1 MEITYKP
8 VGVNETAE
16 WGDYDHL
23 MQRWEGL
30 GKSMAKNLIRE
41 MRDNKDFQK
50 YVFNPTHKL
59 VFINYEGFKSF
70 IEWKTRNRFKQ
81 HQGAKHEKQSL
92 HQEIGSLRYPI

>member
-41 MRDNKDFQK
+41 MRDNKDFRD

-59 VFINYEGFKSF
+59 VFINMRGLSPSSNGKPETDSNN
-70 IEWKTRNRFKQ
+70 INPLIVTV
-81 HQGAKHEKQSL
+81 S
-92 HQEIGSLRYPI
+92 

>member
-30 GKSMAKNLIRE
+30 GKSMAKNFIRE
-41 MRDNKDFQK
+41 MRDNKDFRD

-70 IEWKTRNRFKQ
+70 IEWKTRNRFKEK
-81 HQGAKHEKQSL
+81 KHGKQSL
-92 HQEIGSLRYPI
+92 HKKIGSLLYPV

>member
-1 MEITYKP
+1 MKITYKS
-8 VGVNETAE
+8 VGINETAE

-41 MRDNKDFQK
+41 MRDNKDFRD

-59 VFINYEGFKSF
+59 VFLIYVVFKSF
-70 IEWKTRNRFKQ
+70 IVLITRNRFK
-81 HQGAKHEKQSL
+81 
-92 HQEIGSLRYPI
+92 

>member
-1 MEITYKP
+1 MLMEITYKP

-41 MRDNKDFQK
+41 MRDNKDFQR

-59 VFINYEGFKSF
+59 VFHSMKVSSPSSSGKPKTDSNDIN
-70 IEWKTRNRFKQ
+70 TL
-81 HQGAKHEKQSL
+81 AL
-92 HQEIGSLRYPI
+92 

>member
-30 GKSMAKNLIRE
+30 GKSMAKKLIRE
-41 MRDNKDFQK
+41 MRETKTSK
-50 YVFNPTHKL
+50 GTCSIRR
-59 VFINYEGFKSF
+59 INWFS
-70 IEWKTRNRFKQ
+70 
-81 HQGAKHEKQSL
+81 
-92 HQEIGSLRYPI
+92 

>member
-8 VGVNETAE
+8 VGINETAE

-41 MRDNKDFQK
+41 MRDNKDFQN

-59 VFINYEGFKSF
+59 VFINYEGFKSSSNGKP
-70 IEWKTRNRFKQ
+70 ETDSNSNT
-81 HQGAKHEKQSL
+81 SL
-92 HQEIGSLRYPI
+92 AVTVS

>member
-1 MEITYKP
+1 MTLMEITYKP

-41 MRDNKDFQK
+41 MRDNKDFRG

-70 IEWKTRNRFKQ
+70 IEWKSRNRFK
-81 HQGAKHEKQSL
+81 
-92 HQEIGSLRYPI
+92 

>member
-8 VGVNETAE
+8 VGINETAE

-41 MRDNKDFQK
+41 MRDNKDFRD

-59 VFINYEGFKSF
+59 VFINYEGFKSSSNGKP
-70 IEWKTRNRFKQ
+70 ET
-81 HQGAKHEKQSL
+81 
-92 HQEIGSLRYPI
+92 GSNNINTLTALVS